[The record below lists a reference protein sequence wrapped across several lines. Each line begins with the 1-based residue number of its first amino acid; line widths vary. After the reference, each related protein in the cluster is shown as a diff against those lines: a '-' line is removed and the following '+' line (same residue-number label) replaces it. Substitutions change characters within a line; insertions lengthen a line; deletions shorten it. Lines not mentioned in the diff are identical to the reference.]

1 MSRRAARPAGPVTP
15 GTDQLVGAWSRAD
28 AGRASSPSRAGSD
41 TPPDR
46 EDTAASHATP
56 AAALVADP
64 ATPAAAMAAD
74 PATPVA
80 APDVGADTAT
90 PSDGA
95 TAPRRTGGPTR
106 SGRRVTTAAVPGS
119 DPTPAPEPARHGAG
133 ENDDRLLRDRPPH
146 WG

>member
-15 GTDQLVGAWSRAD
+15 GTDQLVGAWSRVD
-28 AGRASSPSRAGSD
+28 AGRASRPAEAEPASPTAHADAGAVSTAPAGARESD
-41 TPPDR
+41 D
-46 EDTAASHATP
+46 AAE
-56 AAALVADP
+56 
-64 ATPAAAMAAD
+64 
-74 PATPVA
+74 
-80 APDVGADTAT
+80 
-90 PSDGA
+90 
-95 TAPRRTGGPTR
+95 PRRTGGPTR

>member
-41 TPPDR
+41 TPSDR
-46 EDTAASHATP
+46 EETATS
-56 AAALVADP
+56 P
-64 ATPAAAMAAD
+64 ATPTAAMAAD
-74 PATPVA
+74 PATPTAAMAADPAAPVA
-80 APDVGADTAT
+80 APDPGADTTA

-95 TAPRRTGGPTR
+95 AAPRRTGGPDR
-106 SGRRVTTAAVPGS
+106 SSRRVTTAAVPGS